1 MRAQQKIHENTGTE
15 TEAVK
20 VEEVTEISEPETPAA
35 PEA

>member
-1 MRAQQKIHENTGTE
+1 MRAQQQLHENASAE

-20 VEEVTEISEPETPAA
+20 VEEVTEISEPETPVA